1 MLITLKDLTC
11 ANCSAKIERDINKLE
26 YVKEA
31 SYNLVTQQLK
41 LTEDGTK
48 SLDEIIKDVTT
59 IVNKY
64 ESGVTVIPPEME
76 EKHIHDHSAHS
87 HQSRTSML
95 ITLKDLTCA
104 NCSAKIERDIN
115 KLEYV
120 IEASYN
126 LVTQQLKLTEDGTK
140 SLDEIIKDV
149 TTIVNKYE
157 SGVTVIPPE
166 IEQPEKHEHSHA
178 AVPSGGKLEAGTILI
193 TLKDLT
199 CANCSAKIERDINK
213 LTYVKEASY
222 NLVTQQLKMEH
233 FGFKDMDGIIEDVTT
248 IVNKYESGVTV
259 IPPEPEVKE
268 VVRSSVQNPV
278 ATEEEQGGIKGFIQ
292 KFLPETIGVMLFAIA
307 LLVIEPAWLKTV
319 LFLVSYVLIGYDVLR
334 ISFKNILKGQVFDEN
349 FLMSVATIGAIAL
362 GDYTESVAV
371 MLFYKVGESLSEY
384 AQQKSIRSIN
394 ALLDLK
400 VPYATV
406 LTQSGAKQI
415 PCEEV
420 NVNDLIIVKPGE
432 AVPVDGK
439 IVKGSAYVDTK
450 SVTGESVARYVERG
464 SEVYAGYIVTDAS
477 ITLRAKNTYENS
489 MVAKI
494 ISMTKDAAQNKAK
507 TEKFITTFARYYTP
521 SVVISALL
529 LGIVPPMLGMG
540 EYAYWI
546 RKGLVF
552 LVISCPCAL
561 VLSIPLSYFASIG
574 AASAKGVLIKG
585 ATYIEALCKADTVI
599 LDKTGTVTKGD
610 FTITEENITIDK
622 DLFKEYLCAAES
634 LSNHPIAKT
643 VNAAYGVKINNGDI
657 SEYKE
662 SSGKGVSLTY
672 KGVSIKAGTDS
683 LVEIEVP
690 EITSAGTVVYLTVNN
705 SYAGHIVLED
715 SIKPDSVEAID
726 KMKKLGIKKTYML
739 TGDIRKAAEAIAKK
753 AHIDEVYPEL
763 LPNEKVDAYK
773 KITSKGTKIY
783 VGDGINDAPVL
794 ALSDVGIAMG
804 ALGSDAAIEAADVVV
819 MTDKLTEVEKVI
831 RMARF
836 ARRIVIENIVFVL
849 AIKFLFLGLS
859 AFTDHIA
866 MAHGVFADV
875 GTALIATLNAMR
887 ILRKKF

>member
-1 MLITLKDLTC
+1 MDITLKNLTC
-11 ANCSAKIERDINKLE
+11 ANCASKIERDVNKLP

-31 SYNLVTQQLK
+31 SHNLVTQTLR
-41 LTEDGTK
+41 LTDDGTK
-48 SLDEIIKDVTT
+48 SISEIVKDVTS
-59 IVNKY
+59 IVNRY
-64 ESGVTVIPPEME
+64 ESGVTVIGP
-76 EKHIHDHSAHS
+76 
-87 HQSRTSML
+87 
-95 ITLKDLTCA
+95 KD
-104 NCSAKIERDIN
+104 E
-115 KLEYV
+115 
-120 IEASYN
+120 
-126 LVTQQLKLTEDGTK
+126 TK
-140 SLDEIIKDV
+140 
-149 TTIVNKYE
+149 
-157 SGVTVIPPE
+157 
-166 IEQPEKHEHSHA
+166 
-178 AVPSGGKLEAGTILI
+178 AVPSVSSGAPEAGTILI

-213 LTYVKEASY
+213 LTYVKEATY
-222 NLVTQQLKMEH
+222 NLVTQQLKMTH
-233 FGFKDMDGIIEDVTT
+233 FGFKDMDGIIADVTD
-248 IVNKYESGVTV
+248 IVNRYESGVTV
-259 IPPEPEVKE
+259 IPPQQEVKAAVKTE
-268 VVRSSVQNPV
+268 AAEIP
-278 ATEEEQGGIKGFIQ
+278 EEETGFWGYMK
-292 KFLPETIGVMLFAIA
+292 KFAVEGIGVMLFVIA
-307 LLVIEPAWLKTV
+307 LLVIEPVWLKTV
-319 LFLVSYVLIGYDVLR
+319 LFLAAYVLIGYDVLE
-334 ISFKNILKGQVFDEN
+334 ISLKNILKGQVFDEN
-349 FLMSVATIGAIAL
+349 FLMSLATVGAIAL

-406 LTQSGAKQI
+406 LSENGTKQI

-420 NVNDLIIVKPGE
+420 KVNDLIIVKPGE
-432 AVPVDGK
+432 SVPVDGK

-464 SEVYAGYIVTDAS
+464 NEVYAGYIVTDAS

-489 MVAKI
+489 MVSKI
-494 ISMTKDAAQNKAK
+494 ITMTKDAAQNKAK

-521 SVVISALL
+521 AVVISAVLL
-529 LGIVPPMLGMG
+529 SVIPPVMGMG
-540 EYAYWI
+540 EFSYWL

-574 AASAKGVLIKG
+574 AASAKGILIKG

-610 FTITEENITIDK
+610 FNITEENIVIDK

-643 VNAAYGVKINNGDI
+643 VNDAYGVKISSSDVTD
-657 SEYKE
+657 YKE
-662 SSGKGVSLTY
+662 ASGKGVSLNY
-672 KGVSIKAGTDS
+672 KGVNLKAGTDS
-683 LVEIEVP
+683 LVEVEVP
-690 EITSAGTVVYLTVNN
+690 GITSAGTVVYLTVNDT
-705 SYAGHIVLED
+705 YAGHIVLED
-715 SIKPDSVEAID
+715 TIKPDSIEAID
-726 KMKKLGIKKTYML
+726 KMKKLGIRKTYML

-773 KITSKGTKIY
+773 NITSKGTKIY

-831 RMARF
+831 RMAKYSRK
-836 ARRIVIENIVFVL
+836 IVIENIVFVL
-849 AIKFLFLGLS
+849 AVKFLFLGLS
-859 AFTDHIA
+859 AFTNNIS

-875 GTALIATLNAMR
+875 GTALLATLNAMR
-887 ILRKKF
+887 ILKKKF

>member
-1 MLITLKDLTC
+1 MLITLKNLTC

-41 LTEDGTK
+41 LTDDGTK
-48 SLDEIIKDVTT
+48 SLDEIVKDVTT

-64 ESGVTVIPPEME
+64 ESGVTVIPPKTEAPKE
-76 EKHIHDHSAHS
+76 HTHS
-87 HQSRTSML
+87 HTPVVAGKLEAGTLL

-115 KLEYV
+115 KL
-120 IEASYN
+120 A
-126 LVTQQLKLTEDGTK
+126 
-140 SLDEIIKDV
+140 
-149 TTIVNKYE
+149 
-157 SGVTVIPPE
+157 
-166 IEQPEKHEHSHA
+166 
-178 AVPSGGKLEAGTILI
+178 
-193 TLKDLT
+193 
-199 CANCSAKIERDINK
+199 
-213 LTYVKEASY
+213 YVKDASY

-233 FGFKDMDGIIEDVTT
+233 FGFKDLDGIIADVTT

-268 VVRSSVQNPV
+268 VAKTVSRTPAAV
-278 ATEEEQGGIKGFIQ
+278 EEEEVKGIRGFIQ
-292 KFLPETIGVMLFAIA
+292 KFLPETIGVMLFIIA

-319 LFLVSYVLIGYDVLR
+319 LFLMAYALIGYDVLKF
-334 ISFKNILKGQVFDEN
+334 SFKNILKGQVFDEN

-394 ALLDLK
+394 SLLELK

-406 LTQSGAKQI
+406 LTQSGTKQI

-420 NVNDLIIVKPGE
+420 RINDLIVVKPGE

-450 SVTGESVARYVERG
+450 SVTGESVARHVERG

-494 ISMTKDAAQNKAK
+494 IAMTKDAAQNKAK

-521 SVVISALL
+521 AVVISALL
-529 LGIVPPMLGMG
+529 LSVIPPMMGMG
-540 EYAYWI
+540 EFAYWL

-574 AASAKGVLIKG
+574 AASAKGILIKG

-622 DLFKEYLCAAES
+622 ELFKEYLCAAES

-643 VNAAYGVKINNGDI
+643 VNSSYGVKISSGDVMD
-657 SEYKE
+657 YKE
-662 SSGKGVSLTY
+662 ASGKGVSLKY
-672 KGVSIKAGTDS
+672 KGVELKAGTDS
-683 LVEIEVP
+683 HVETEVP
-690 EITSAGTVVYLTVNN
+690 EITTAGTVVYLTVNG

-715 SIKPDSVEAID
+715 SIKADSVEAID

-739 TGDIRKAAEAIAKK
+739 TGDIKKAAEAIAKK
-753 AHIDEVYPEL
+753 AHIDEVYSEL
-763 LPNEKVDAYK
+763 LPDEKVDAYN

-819 MTDKLTEVEKVI
+819 MTDKLSEVEKVI
-831 RMARF
+831 RMAKFSRK
-836 ARRIVIENIVFVL
+836 IVIQNIVFVL

-859 AFTDHIA
+859 AFTNHVS

-875 GTALIATLNAMR
+875 GTALLATLNAMR

>member
-41 LTEDGTK
+41 LTDDGTK
-48 SLDEIIKDVTT
+48 DLDTIIRDVKN

-64 ESGVTVIPPEME
+64 ESGVTVIPP
-76 EKHIHDHSAHS
+76 K
-87 HQSRTSML
+87 T
-95 ITLKDLTCA
+95 
-104 NCSAKIERDIN
+104 
-115 KLEYV
+115 
-120 IEASYN
+120 
-126 LVTQQLKLTEDGTK
+126 
-140 SLDEIIKDV
+140 
-149 TTIVNKYE
+149 
-157 SGVTVIPPE
+157 
-166 IEQPEKHEHSHA
+166 EQPKKAES
-178 AVPSGGKLEAGTILI
+178 VPAKLEAGTILI

-213 LTYVKEASY
+213 LAYVKEASY
-222 NLVTQQLKMEH
+222 NLVTQQLKMTH
-233 FGFKDMDGIIEDVTT
+233 FGFKDMDGIIEDVRA

-268 VVRSSVQNPV
+268 TSVTAAQSP
-278 ATEEEQGGIKGFIQ
+278 AQPQEEEKGIRGFIN
-292 KFLPETIGVMLFAIA
+292 KFLPETIGVMLFVIA
-307 LLVIEPAWLKTV
+307 LLVIEPQWLKV
-319 LFLVSYVLIGYDVLR
+319 ALFMAAYVLIGYDVLKF
-334 ISFKNILKGQVFDEN
+334 SFKNILKGQVFDEN

-400 VPYATV
+400 IPFATV
-406 LTQSGAKQI
+406 LTEKGAHQV

-420 NVNDLIIVKPGE
+420 KVNDLVIVKPGE
-432 AVPVDGK
+432 AVAVDGK

-450 SVTGESVARYVERG
+450 SVTGESVARHVDKG
-464 SEVYAGYIVTDAS
+464 DSVYAGYIVTDAS
-477 ITLRAKNTYENS
+477 ITIRAKNTYENS

-494 ISMTKDAAQNKAK
+494 IEMTKDAAQNKAK

-521 SVVISALL
+521 AVVIAALL
-529 LGIVPPMLGMG
+529 LGIVPPLMGMG
-540 EYAYWI
+540 EYSYWI

-574 AASAKGVLIKG
+574 AASAKGILIKG

-610 FTITEENITIDK
+610 FNISEENVIIDE
-622 DLFKEYLCAAES
+622 DLFREYICAAES
-634 LSNHPIAKT
+634 LSNHPVAKT
-643 VNAAYGVKINNGDI
+643 INETYKIKINATDVTNYR
-657 SEYKE
+657 EA
-662 SSGKGVSLTY
+662 SGKGVSLTY
-672 KGVSIKAGTDS
+672 KGKELKAGTGS
-683 LVEIEVP
+683 HVEVEVP
-690 EITSAGTVVYLTVNN
+690 ETESAGTVVYLTVDNI
-705 SYAGHIVLED
+705 YAGHIVLED
-715 SIKPDSVEAID
+715 TIKPDSVEAID
-726 KMKKLGIKKTYML
+726 KMKKSGIRKVYML
-739 TGDIRKAAEAIAKK
+739 TGDIKKAAEAIAKK
-753 AHIDEVYPEL
+753 AHIDEVYSEL

-773 KITSKGTKIY
+773 KISSKGTKIY

-794 ALSDVGIAMG
+794 ALSDIGVAMG

-819 MTDKLTEVEKVI
+819 MTDKLSEVEKVI
-831 RMARF
+831 RMAKF
-836 ARRIVIENIVFVL
+836 ARKIVIQNIVFVL
-849 AIKFLFLGLS
+849 AVKFLFLGLS
-859 AFTDHIA
+859 AFTDSVS

>member
-1 MLITLKDLTC
+1 MLITLK
-11 ANCSAKIERDINKLE
+11 
-26 YVKEA
+26 
-31 SYNLVTQQLK
+31 
-41 LTEDGTK
+41 G
-48 SLDEIIKDVTT
+48 
-59 IVNKY
+59 
-64 ESGVTVIPPEME
+64 
-76 EKHIHDHSAHS
+76 
-87 HQSRTSML
+87 
-95 ITLKDLTCA
+95 LTCA

-120 IEASYN
+120 IEAGYN
-126 LVTQQLKLTEDGTK
+126 LVTQQLKLTDDGTK
-140 SLDEIIKDV
+140 DLDTIIKDV
-149 TTIVNKYE
+149 TAIVNKYE
-157 SGVTVIPPE
+157 SGVTVIPPKTE
-166 IEQPEKHEHSHA
+166 MPKVTSP
-178 AVPSGGKLEAGTILI
+178 VPTGEKLEAGTILI

-213 LTYVKEASY
+213 LHYVKEASY
-222 NLVTQQLKMEH
+222 NLVTQQLKMTH
-233 FGFKDMDGIIEDVTT
+233 FGFKDMDGIINDVTT

-259 IPPEPEVKE
+259 IPPQPEVMETAKTAPAE
-268 VVRSSVQNPV
+268 IH
-278 ATEEEQGGIKGFIQ
+278 EEENTGFPGFMKQYAVEGIGI
-292 KFLPETIGVMLFAIA
+292 MLFVIA
-307 LLVIEPAWLKTV
+307 LLVIEPVWLKTV
-319 LFLVSYVLIGYDVLR
+319 LFLTAYVLIGYDVLKF
-334 ISFKNILKGQVFDEN
+334 SFKNILKGQVFDEN

-362 GDYTESVAV
+362 GDFTESVAV

-394 ALLDLK
+394 SLLDLK

-406 LTQSGAKQI
+406 LSESGTKQI

-420 NVNDLIIVKPGE
+420 KVNDLIIVKPGE

-450 SVTGESVARYVERG
+450 SVTGESVARHVERG

-521 SVVISALL
+521 AVVISALL
-529 LGIVPPMLGMG
+529 LSVIPPMMGMG
-540 EYAYWI
+540 AFPYWL

-574 AASAKGVLIKG
+574 AASAKGILIKG

-610 FTITEENITIDK
+610 FNITEENIIIDK
-622 DLFKEYLCAAES
+622 DLFREYLCAAES

-643 VNAAYGVKINNGDI
+643 VNATYAVKIANSDVT
-657 SEYKE
+657 EYKE
-662 SSGKGVSLTY
+662 SSGKGVSLKY
-672 KGVSIKAGTDS
+672 KGVELKAGTDS
-683 LVEIEVP
+683 HVETEVP

-715 SIKPDSVEAID
+715 TIKPDSIEAID

-763 LPNEKVDAYK
+763 LPNEKVDAYN

-794 ALSDVGIAMG
+794 ALSDIGIAMG

-831 RMARF
+831 RLAKFSRK
-836 ARRIVIENIVFVL
+836 IVIQNIVFVL
-849 AIKFLFLGLS
+849 GIKFLFLGLS
-859 AFTDHIA
+859 AFTNHIS

-875 GTALIATLNAMR
+875 GTALLATLNAMR

>member
-1 MLITLKDLTC
+1 MYITLKDLTC
-11 ANCSAKIERDINKLE
+11 ANCASKIERDINKLE

-41 LTEDGTK
+41 LTDDGTK
-48 SLDEIIKDVTT
+48 SMDEIVKTVTD

-64 ESGVTVIPPEME
+64 ESGVTVIPPKSETE
-76 EKHIHDHSAHS
+76 HSHQHAHS
-87 HQSRTSML
+87 HQTGQATL
-95 ITLKDLTCA
+95 ITLKGLTCA

-115 KLEYV
+115 KLDYV

-126 LVTQQLKLTEDGTK
+126 LVTQQLKLTDDGTK
-140 SLDEIIKDV
+140 SMDEIVKTV
-149 TTIVNKYE
+149 TDIVNKYE
-157 SGVTVIPPE
+157 SGVTVIPPKNE
-166 IEQPEKHEHSHA
+166 APAHMHTHSA
-178 AVPSGGKLEAGTILI
+178 SPSKLEAGTILI

-199 CANCSAKIERDINK
+199 CANCASKIERDINK
-213 LTYVKEASY
+213 LTYVKEASF
-222 NLVTQQLKMEH
+222 NLVTQQLRMSH
-233 FGFKDMDGIIEDVTT
+233 FGFKDMDGIISDVTT

-259 IPPEPEVKE
+259 IPPQPEVRE
-268 VVRSSVQNPV
+268 VVKTSSAAAVV
-278 ATEEEQGGIKGFIQ
+278 TEEKEAKGFKGFIG
-292 KFLPETIGVMLFAIA
+292 KFAMEAVGVLLFVIA
-307 LLVIEPAWLKTV
+307 LLVIQPVWLKTV
-319 LFLVSYVLIGYDVLR
+319 LFLAAYVLIGYDVLK

-406 LTQSGAKQI
+406 LTESGTKEI

-420 NVNDLIIVKPGE
+420 KVNDLIIVKPGE
-432 AVPVDGK
+432 SVPVDGK

-450 SVTGESVARYVERG
+450 SVTGESVARHVERG
-464 SEVYAGYIVTDAS
+464 SDVYAGYIVTDAS
-477 ITLRAKNTYENS
+477 ITLRAKNTFENS

-494 ISMTKDAAQNKAK
+494 ITMTKDAAQNKAK

-521 SVVISALL
+521 AVVISALL
-529 LGIVPPMLGMG
+529 LSVIPPMMGMG
-540 EYAYWI
+540 EFAYWL

-574 AASAKGVLIKG
+574 AASAKGILIKG

-610 FTITEENITIDK
+610 FNITEENITIEK

-643 VNAAYGVKINNGDI
+643 VNSAYGININATDVTN
-657 SEYKE
+657 YKE
-662 SSGKGVSLTY
+662 ASGKGVSLTY
-672 KGVSIKAGTDS
+672 KGVNLKAGTDS
-683 LVEIEVP
+683 LVEVEVP
-690 EITSAGTVVYLTVNN
+690 EITTAGTVVYLTVNDK
-705 SYAGHIVLED
+705 YAGHIVLED
-715 SIKPDSVEAID
+715 TIKPDSVEAID

-773 KITSKGTKIY
+773 KIQSKGTKIY

-831 RMARF
+831 RMAKYSRK
-836 ARRIVIENIVFVL
+836 IVIENIVFVL
-849 AIKFLFLGLS
+849 AVKFLFLGLS
-859 AFTDHIA
+859 AFTNHIS

>member
-1 MLITLKDLTC
+1 MDITLKNLTC
-11 ANCSAKIERDINKLE
+11 ANCASKIERDVNKLP

-31 SYNLVTQQLK
+31 SHNLVTQTLR
-41 LTEDGTK
+41 LTDDGTK
-48 SLDEIIKDVTT
+48 SISEIVKDVTS
-59 IVNKY
+59 IVNRY
-64 ESGVTVIPPEME
+64 ESGVTVIGP
-76 EKHIHDHSAHS
+76 
-87 HQSRTSML
+87 
-95 ITLKDLTCA
+95 KD
-104 NCSAKIERDIN
+104 E
-115 KLEYV
+115 
-120 IEASYN
+120 
-126 LVTQQLKLTEDGTK
+126 TK
-140 SLDEIIKDV
+140 
-149 TTIVNKYE
+149 
-157 SGVTVIPPE
+157 
-166 IEQPEKHEHSHA
+166 
-178 AVPSGGKLEAGTILI
+178 AVPSVSSGAPEAGTILI

-213 LTYVKEASY
+213 LTYVKEATY
-222 NLVTQQLKMEH
+222 NLVTQQLKMTH
-233 FGFKDMDGIIEDVTT
+233 FGFKDMDGIIADVTD
-248 IVNKYESGVTV
+248 IVNRYESGVTV
-259 IPPEPEVKE
+259 IPPQQEVKAAVKTE
-268 VVRSSVQNPV
+268 AAEIP
-278 ATEEEQGGIKGFIQ
+278 EEETGFWGYMK
-292 KFLPETIGVMLFAIA
+292 KFAVEGIGVMLFVIA
-307 LLVIEPAWLKTV
+307 LLVIEPVWLKTV
-319 LFLVSYVLIGYDVLR
+319 LFLAAYVLIGYDVLE
-334 ISFKNILKGQVFDEN
+334 ISLKNILKGQVFDEN
-349 FLMSVATIGAIAL
+349 FLMSLATVGAIAL

-406 LTQSGAKQI
+406 LSESGTKQI

-420 NVNDLIIVKPGE
+420 KVNDLIIVKPGE
-432 AVPVDGK
+432 SVPVDGK

-464 SEVYAGYIVTDAS
+464 NEVYAGYIVTDAS

-489 MVAKI
+489 MVSKI
-494 ISMTKDAAQNKAK
+494 ITMTKDAAQNKAK

-521 SVVISALL
+521 AVVISAVLL
-529 LGIVPPMLGMG
+529 SVIPPVMGMG
-540 EYAYWI
+540 EFSYWL

-574 AASAKGVLIKG
+574 AASAKGILIKG

-610 FTITEENITIDK
+610 FNITEENIVIDK

-643 VNAAYGVKINNGDI
+643 VNDAYGVKISSSDVTD
-657 SEYKE
+657 YKE
-662 SSGKGVSLTY
+662 ASGKGVSLNY
-672 KGVSIKAGTDS
+672 KGVNLKAGTDS
-683 LVEIEVP
+683 LVEVEVP
-690 EITSAGTVVYLTVNN
+690 GITSAGTVVYLTVNDT
-705 SYAGHIVLED
+705 YAGHIVLED
-715 SIKPDSVEAID
+715 TIKPDSIEAID
-726 KMKKLGIKKTYML
+726 KMKKLGIRKTYML

-773 KITSKGTKIY
+773 NITSKGTKIY

-831 RMARF
+831 RMAKYSRK
-836 ARRIVIENIVFVL
+836 IVIENIVFVL
-849 AIKFLFLGLS
+849 AVKFLFLGLS
-859 AFTDHIA
+859 AFTNNIS

-875 GTALIATLNAMR
+875 GTALLATLNAMR